1 MTVLRVGQLPEAA
14 LAAAAEFHARVLP
27 QINPP
32 PKGEGDRSEA
42 GVEGHPRYGATS
54 QRRDMPPVPLHYPS
68 DGPPP
73 RAGEDLVLIFLP
85 ADHTHRAWRLAAVQ
99 SLARELAPQRVNA
112 LASDSEKALSAALT
126 YLNSAEGVTGQ
137 LLQLDDTGAGEVL
150 SSAA

>member
-1 MTVLRVGQLPEAA
+1 M
-14 LAAAAEFHARVLP
+14 
-27 QINPP
+27 
-32 PKGEGDRSEA
+32 
-42 GVEGHPRYGATS
+42 
-54 QRRDMPPVPLHYPS
+54 
-68 DGPPP
+68 
-73 RAGEDLVLIFLP
+73 LIFLP

-112 LASDSEKALSAALT
+112 LASDSEKAISAALT